1 MRQHLLECILVV
13 EGESHLR
20 FLAKYCTASRWPDA
34 RIELCKPA
42 RGLPGRDFAWHRY
55 NLLLLEYDLK
65 VPGVTGLDWLRHVK
79 TVTGAPP
86 VVMVLSDSDKLWE
99 EQALELG
106 ARCCVSREDLSP
118 RSFVQTLSTVMQGA
132 IGRVSSESK
141 PQTRVDLEA
150 TIPLNPLKAQM
161 TAQLGA
167 ATVQALETNLDKTQI
182 LPHMFIDADNR
193 PSIDTLCASGS
204 VVAQGSDTERA
215 RIKIPGYGVT
225 RALAQGGMASIFVA
239 QRKNDGLQVALKILH
254 LQETKNQ
261 ELLTRFMHE
270 YELMQKLDHPH
281 VAKIF
286 GRDVLND
293 FAYIV
298 MEYFPGGDLK
308 TRVKEGIAPGQA
320 VEYLKQIASGLGAV
334 HELGI
339 VHRDMKPANILL
351 RANGAL
357 AITDFGIAKDLAAS
371 LELTAA
377 GALLGTLFYSSP
389 EQVRG
394 EKVDKRTDLYSLG
407 IIFYLMLTG
416 EQPFLA
422 KSAMQLIEAHK
433 SAPVPRL
440 SSNLA
445 KFQPVLDRLLAK
457 DVAQRFQDTRELLA
471 HLP

>member
-1 MRQHLLECILVV
+1 MLDCILVV

-42 RGLPGRDFAWHRY
+42 RGLPGGDFAWRRY

-65 VPGVTGLDWLRHVK
+65 VPGLTGLDWLRHIK
-79 TVTGAPP
+79 TVSGAPP
-86 VVMVLSDSDKLWE
+86 VVMVLSDSEKLWE

-118 RSFVQTLSTVMQGA
+118 RSFVQTLSTVIQGR
-132 IGRVSSESK
+132 IGRVPPTASK
-141 PQTRVDLEA
+141 PQVGADFEA
-150 TIPLNPLKAQM
+150 TVTLSPLEVQTTTPPQPL
-161 TAQLGA
+161 GVA
-167 ATVQALETNLDKTQI
+167 AAQALETNLDRTQI
-182 LPHMFIDADNR
+182 LPHTLIDTGNR
-193 PSIDTLCASGS
+193 PSIDTLSTSGS
-204 VVAQGSDTERA
+204 VVAQRPDTELV
-215 RIKIPGYGVT
+215 RIKVPGYRVT
-225 RALAQGGMASIFVA
+225 RALGQGGMASIFVA
-239 QRKNDGLQVALKILH
+239 QRKSDGLQVALKILH
-254 LQETKNQ
+254 LQETKNK

-286 GRDVLND
+286 ARDVLDD
-293 FAYIV
+293 FAYIA

-308 TRVKEGIAPGQA
+308 TRVKEGISPGQA

-334 HELGI
+334 HELGM

-371 LELTAA
+371 LGLTAA

-433 SAPVPRL
+433 NAPIPRL

-445 KFQPVLDRLLAK
+445 KFQPVIDRLLAK
-457 DVAQRFQDTRELLA
+457 DSAQRFQDTRELLA
-471 HLP
+471 HLS

>member
-1 MRQHLLECILVV
+1 MLDCILVV

-34 RIELCKPA
+34 RIEIYKPA
-42 RGLPGRDFAWHRY
+42 RGLPGGDFAWQRY

-65 VPGVTGLDWLRHVK
+65 VPGVTGLDWLRHIK
-79 TVTGAPP
+79 TVNGAPP
-86 VVMVLSDSDKLWE
+86 VVMVLSDSEKLWE
-99 EQALELG
+99 DQALELG
-106 ARCCVSREDLSP
+106 ARCCVPIADLSP
-118 RSFVQTLSTVMQGA
+118 RAFVEALSTALQARINRAPPGIKTQA
-132 IGRVSSESK
+132 G
-141 PQTRVDLEA
+141 VDLEA
-150 TIPLNPLKAQM
+150 TVTLNPLKAQ
-161 TAQLGA
+161 TTTQQLGA
-167 ATVQALETNLDKTQI
+167 ATVPTLETSLESADRTQI

-193 PSIDTLCASGS
+193 SPIDTLSVSGS
-204 VVAQGSDTERA
+204 AVTQRSDIERA
-215 RIKIPGYGVT
+215 RIKIPGYRVT

-239 QRKNDGLQVALKILH
+239 QRKSDGLQVALKILH
-254 LQETKNQ
+254 LQENKNQ

-286 GRDVLND
+286 ARDVLDD

-308 TRVKEGIAPGQA
+308 TRVKEGISPGQA

-433 SAPVPRL
+433 NSPIPRL

-445 KFQPVLDRLLAK
+445 KFQPLLDRLLAK
-457 DVAQRFQDTRELLA
+457 DPGKRFQDTRELMA
-471 HLP
+471 DLP

>member
-1 MRQHLLECILVV
+1 MLECILVV

-42 RGLPGRDFAWHRY
+42 RGLPGGDFAWQRY

-65 VPGVTGLDWLRHVK
+65 VPGVTGLDWLCHVK
-79 TVTGAPP
+79 TVPGAPP
-86 VVMVLSDSDKLWE
+86 VVMVLSDSEKVWE

-106 ARCCVSREDLSP
+106 ARCCVSREDLCP
-118 RSFVQTLSTVMQGA
+118 RSFVQILSTVMQGA
-132 IGRVSSESK
+132 IGRVPSEPK
-141 PQTRVDLEA
+141 PQAKVDLEA

-167 ATVQALETNLDKTQI
+167 ASVQALEPSLELAERTQI
-182 LPHMFIDADNR
+182 LPHMFIDGDNR
-193 PSIDTLCASGS
+193 PSIDTLSLSGS
-204 VVAQGSDTERA
+204 AVVQRPDTEGA
-215 RIKIPGYGVT
+215 RIKVPGYRVT

-270 YELMQKLDHPH
+270 YDLMQKLDHPH

-286 GRDVLND
+286 ARDVLDD

-308 TRVKEGIAPGQA
+308 TRVKEGISPGQA

-371 LELTAA
+371 LELTTA

-389 EQVRG
+389 E
-394 EKVDKRTDLYSLG
+394 
-407 IIFYLMLTG
+407 
-416 EQPFLA
+416 
-422 KSAMQLIEAHK
+422 
-433 SAPVPRL
+433 
-440 SSNLA
+440 
-445 KFQPVLDRLLAK
+445 
-457 DVAQRFQDTRELLA
+457 
-471 HLP
+471 

>member
-1 MRQHLLECILVV
+1 MLDCILVV
-13 EGESHLR
+13 EGESQLR

-42 RGLPGRDFAWHRY
+42 RGLPGRDFAWQRY

-65 VPGVTGLDWLRHVK
+65 VPGVTGLDWLRHIK

-86 VVMVLSDSDKLWE
+86 VVMVLSDSEKLWE

-118 RSFVQTLSTVMQGA
+118 RFFVQTLSTVMQRGVS
-132 IGRVSSESK
+132 RVRPESK
-141 PQTRVDLEA
+141 PQARIDLEA
-150 TIPLNPLKAQM
+150 TIPLDPLKAQ
-161 TAQLGA
+161 TTPQPLGA
-167 ATVQALETNLDKTQI
+167 ATVRALEASLESADKTQI
-182 LPHMFIDADNR
+182 LPHMFIDADKH
-193 PSIDTLCASGS
+193 PSIDASSLSGG
-204 VVAQGSDTERA
+204 VVAQRSDTERA
-215 RIKIPGYGVT
+215 NIKVPGYRVT
-225 RALAQGGMASIFVA
+225 RALAQGGMASIFLA

-270 YELMQKLDHPH
+270 YDLMQKLDHPH

-286 GRDVLND
+286 ARDARDD

-308 TRVKEGIAPGQA
+308 TRVKEGISPGQA

-433 SAPVPRL
+433 SSPIPRL

-457 DVAQRFQDTRELLA
+457 GVSQRFQDTRELLA